1 MLKVFPAR
9 APLLICTCL
18 RMNKDE
24 INKTILLVDDDH
36 DDQLLFMLALE
47 EIGKN
52 ISCHVAKNGQEALSI
67 LTDTLSPDLIFLDLN
82 MPVMNGF
89 DFLAERE
96 KDERLK
102 NIPVVI
108 FSTTSDLG
116 TVKKTYEMGANVF
129 FKKPND
135 FPTLRTKLHGL
146 LEKPD
151 PVSTPPGSA
160 FSFAEYFL

>member
-1 MLKVFPAR
+1 MLLESPAKE
-9 APLLICTCL
+9 PLSICTCQ
-18 RMNKDE
+18 RMNKEE

-47 EIGKN
+47 EIGKK
-52 ISCHVAKNGQEALSI
+52 ISCHVANNGQEALSM

-96 KDERLK
+96 KDERIK

-116 TVKKTYEMGANVF
+116 TVKKTYEMGASVF

-135 FPTLRTKLHGL
+135 FPTLRTKLNSL
-146 LEKPD
+146 FEKLH
-151 PVSTPPGSA
+151 PVISCPGTA
-160 FSFAEYFL
+160 FSFTEFLL